1 MLDETGRWEQSLSE
15 DDATSLVVA
24 RVLLHNCEWV
34 IVDEVIDTADAN
46 TRSIV
51 QDILAKEL
59 KHSAVIHIGRPL
71 ADDRIFERVVHLIK
85 DPTVRPLAR
94 KAAQSKPSGRRRH
107 MRA

>member
-1 MLDETGRWEQSLSE
+1 M
-15 DDATSLVVA
+15 
-24 RVLLHNCEWV
+24 
-34 IVDEVIDTADAN
+34 
-46 TRSIV
+46 V

-71 ADDRIFERVVHLIK
+71 ADDRTFERVVHLIK

-94 KAAQSKPSGRRRH
+94 REAQPKPASRRRK